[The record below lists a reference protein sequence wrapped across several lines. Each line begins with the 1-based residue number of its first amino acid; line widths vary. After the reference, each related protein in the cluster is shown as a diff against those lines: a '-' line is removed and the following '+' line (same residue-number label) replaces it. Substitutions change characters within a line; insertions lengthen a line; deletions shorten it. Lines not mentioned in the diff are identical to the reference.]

1 MRYIGY
7 LIADLSPTLRDQVE
21 MRYHKTADNE
31 GYFYTLPK
39 GNGYV
44 EIVSYDK
51 LVRDA
56 KRRNRIL
63 FDKLGL
69 HKT

>member
-1 MRYIGY
+1 M
-7 LIADLSPTLRDQVE
+7 
-21 MRYHKTADNE
+21 TAAKLKDSLPE
-31 GYFYTLPK
+31 LPDRLLDGEQQAYTLPK

-63 FDKLGL
+63 FDKLGI
-69 HKT
+69 HKN